1 MKTPIPISIRI
12 KTSDHPKWPKWFSIK
27 NYDCLAD
34 LTAKQF
40 LNELEFRLTLYNS
53 PTLPNGRKLTD
64 SKRWQLI
71 QKGYVIIN
79 SNPITSSEFP
89 TVITLNHIDLLT
101 ITETIK
107 LRTGEDY
114 LNLEPQ
120 VMMPLLGQAQELA
133 VIGVDLNQ
141 SNETILADLGYLL
154 IQLRENLKNQ
164 ALRAEAN
171 HQAIEKG
178 LRIHELEHPAVQQI
192 EETSLTPKKR
202 PKKANHTDVKTFK
215 KLLTYKLIPYLDLM
229 MYCYNHV
236 PFYEDNWQ
244 KLEFTQNVLSE
255 LLLGEE
261 SKQDPRIEL
270 YKKTYAPFYR
280 KILSNE
286 SHLMQ
291 LLASIRQN
299 TWVLGTKMQDI

>member
-1 MKTPIPISIRI
+1 MKTPIPVSIRI

-34 LTAKQF
+34 LTAAQF
-40 LNELEFRLTLYNS
+40 LNELEFRLTLHNS

-79 SNPITSSEFP
+79 SNPITPSEFP
-89 TVITLNHIDLLT
+89 TVITLNHVDLLT

-178 LRIHELEHPAVQQI
+178 LRIRELEHPAAQQI
-192 EETSLTPKKR
+192 EETSLTTKKR

-215 KLLTYKLIPYLDLM
+215 KLFTYKLIPYLDLM
-229 MYCYNHV
+229 LYCHNHI
-236 PFYEDNWQ
+236 PLHQENWQ
-244 KLEFTQNVLSE
+244 ELSFCPTALKALLFGKELESE
-255 LLLGEE
+255 
-261 SKQDPRIEL
+261 PF
-270 YKKTYAPFYR
+270 KKTYAPFYH
-280 KILSNE
+280 KIISNE
-286 SHLMQ
+286 SHLTQ
-291 LLASIRQN
+291 LLANIRKN
-299 TWVLGTKMQDI
+299 TWALGTKIRDI